1 MSVVLL
7 SLGSAFA
14 YGLGDFLGGLLSRR
28 IQVWTVAVVAQTASA
43 LGAGAAVL
51 LFPGD
56 PTTPDWGWGAL
67 AGIGS
72 GIGTVAL
79 YRGLGGGRM
88 SVVAPLS
95 GVTAA
100 LLPVLVGVLAGERP
114 SPVTWIGVACALP
127 AIWLVSRST
136 GAEISDRRSRRAGVT
151 DGLLAGAGF
160 GALFGGLGL
169 VSNGAGAGPLA
180 LAQLTSVASIVGMAL
195 GLRRKWLPK
204 DGSAARAALPGL
216 LGALATVL
224 FLRATQ
230 TGLLTVAAVLS
241 SLYPAATVVLAAVV
255 LKEHIRV
262 QQGAGLVL
270 AGAAVALVA
279 AG

>member
-1 MSVVLL
+1 MIVVLL
-7 SLGSAFA
+7 SLGSAVA
-14 YGLGDFLGGLLSRR
+14 YGTGDFLAGVLSRR
-28 IQVWTVAVVAQTASA
+28 IQLWTVAVVGQTASA
-43 LGAGAAVL
+43 FGTGAAAL

-56 PTTPDWGWGAL
+56 PSATDWGWGAL
-67 AGIGS
+67 AGVGS
-72 GIGTVAL
+72 GVGTVFL
-79 YRGLGGGRM
+79 YRGLAGGRM

-95 GVTAA
+95 GVMAA
-100 LLPVLVGVLAGERP
+100 LLPVFVGVLAGERP
-114 SPVTWIGVACALP
+114 SPVTWLGVACALP
-127 AIWLVSRST
+127 AIWLVSRS
-136 GAEISDRRSRRAGVT
+136 AEVEVSDRRSRRAGVI

-169 VSNGAGAGPLA
+169 VGDGAGTGPLA
-180 LAQLTSVASIVGMAL
+180 LAQLSSVASIVGMAL
-195 GLRRKWLPK
+195 GLRRRWLPR

-230 TGLLTVAAVLS
+230 TGLLTVAAVLT
-241 SLYPAATVVLAAVV
+241 SLYPAATVVLAALV
-255 LKEHIRV
+255 LKEHIRM